1 MELIF
6 KGAILMGEIIDGKK
20 LAKEIQEKV
29 TREVAELV
37 KEGKQPGLAVVLVG
51 DNQASRTYVR
61 NKQKRTEEAGM
72 KSVLIELPENVT
84 EEKLLSVVEELNED
98 KTIHGIL
105 VQLPL
110 PEHISE
116 EKVIDTIS
124 FDKDVDGFHPV
135 NVGNL
140 FIGKDSFVPCTP
152 AGIIELIK
160 STGTQ
165 IEGKRAVVIGRSN
178 IVGKPVAQL
187 LLNENA
193 TVTIA
198 HSRTKDLPQVAKEAD
213 ILVVATGL
221 AKFVKKDYIKPGAIV
236 IDVGMDRDENN
247 KLCGDVDFD
256 DVVQEAG
263 FITPVPGG
271 VGPMTITMLLANT
284 LKAAKRIW
292 KMN

>member
-1 MELIF
+1 
-6 KGAILMGEIIDGKK
+6 MGEIIDGKK

-37 KEGKQPGLAVVLVG
+37 KEGKKPGLAVVLVG

-124 FDKDVDGFHPV
+124 YDKDVDGFHPV

-160 STGTQ
+160 STCTQ

-221 AKFVKKDYIKPGAIV
+221 AKFVKKDYIKPGAVV

-256 DVVQEAG
+256 DVVEEAG

>member
-1 MELIF
+1 
-6 KGAILMGEIIDGKK
+6 MGEIIDGKK

-37 KEGKQPGLAVVLVG
+37 KEGKKPGLAVVLVG

-124 FDKDVDGFHPV
+124 YDKDVDGFHPV

-160 STGTQ
+160 STDTQ

-198 HSRTKDLPQVAKEAD
+198 HSRTKNLPQVAKEAD

-256 DVVQEAG
+256 DVVEEAG

>member
-1 MELIF
+1 
-6 KGAILMGEIIDGKK
+6 MGEIIDGKK

-37 KEGKQPGLAVVLVG
+37 KEGEQPGLAVVLVG

>member
-1 MELIF
+1 
-6 KGAILMGEIIDGKK
+6 MGEIIDGKK

-29 TREVAELV
+29 TSEVAELI
-37 KEGKQPGLAVVLVG
+37 KQGKKPGLAVVLVG

-72 KSVLIELPENVT
+72 KSVLIELPETVT
-84 EEKLLSVVEELNED
+84 EEKLLKVVEELNED
-98 KTIHGIL
+98 NTIHGIL

-110 PEHISE
+110 PKHISE
-116 EKVIDTIS
+116 EKVIDAIS

-221 AKFVKKDYIKPGAIV
+221 AKFVKKEYIKPGAIV

-256 DVVQEAG
+256 DVKEQAG

>member
-1 MELIF
+1 
-6 KGAILMGEIIDGKK
+6 MGEIIDGKK

-29 TREVAELV
+29 TSEVAELV
-37 KEGKQPGLAVVLVG
+37 KQGKKPGLAVVLVG

-72 KSVLIELPENVT
+72 KSVLIELPETVT
-84 EEKLLSVVEELNED
+84 EEKLLKVVEELNED
-98 KTIHGIL
+98 NTIHGIL

-110 PEHISE
+110 PKHISE
-116 EKVIDTIS
+116 EKVIDAIS

-165 IEGKRAVVIGRSN
+165 IESKRAVVIGRSN

-221 AKFVKKDYIKPGAIV
+221 AKFVKKEYIKPGAIV

-256 DVVQEAG
+256 DVKEQAG

>member
-1 MELIF
+1 
-6 KGAILMGEIIDGKK
+6 MGEIIDGKK

-37 KEGKQPGLAVVLVG
+37 KDGKQPGLAVVLVG

>member
-1 MELIF
+1 M
-6 KGAILMGEIIDGKK
+6 AQVIDGKK
-20 LAKEIQEKV
+20 LAKEIQESV
-29 TREVAELV
+29 TKEVSELV
-37 KEGKQPGLAVVLVG
+37 AKGKQPGLAVVLVG

-72 KSVLIELPENVT
+72 KSVLIELPEEVS
-84 EEKLLSVVEELNED
+84 EAELLQTVEDLNND
-98 KTIHGIL
+98 HSIHGIL

-110 PEHISE
+110 PKHISE
-116 EKVIDTIS
+116 DKVIDAIS
-124 FDKDVDGFHPV
+124 QEKDVDGFHPL

-140 FIGKDSFVPCTP
+140 FIGKETLVPCTP

-160 STGTQ
+160 STGET

-187 LLNENA
+187 LLQENA

-198 HSRTKDLPQVAKEAD
+198 HSRTKDLPAVASEAD
-213 ILVVATGL
+213 ILVVATGR
-221 AKFVKKDYIKPGAIV
+221 AKFVKKNFVKSGAIV

-247 KLCGDVDFD
+247 KLCGDVDYE
-256 DVVQEAG
+256 DVFEQAG

-271 VGPMTITMLLANT
+271 VGPMTITMLLKNT
-284 LKAAKRIW
+284 LTAAKNLFA
-292 KMN
+292 KQG

>member
-37 KEGKQPGLAVVLVG
+37 KEGKQPGLAVVLIG

>member
-1 MELIF
+1 
-6 KGAILMGEIIDGKK
+6 MGEIIDGKK

-37 KEGKQPGLAVVLVG
+37 KEGKQSGLAVVLVG

>member
-256 DVVQEAG
+256 DVVEEAG

>member
-1 MELIF
+1 M
-6 KGAILMGEIIDGKK
+6 AQVIDGKK
-20 LAKEIQEKV
+20 LAKEIQENV
-29 TREVAELV
+29 TKEVSRL
-37 KEGKQPGLAVVLVG
+37 KSEGKQPGLAVVLVG

-61 NKQKRTEEAGM
+61 NKQKRTEESGM
-72 KSVLIELPENVT
+72 KSVLIELDEDVS
-84 EEKLLSVVEELNED
+84 EEKLLQTVEELNED
-98 KTIHGIL
+98 DTIHGIL

-110 PEHISE
+110 PKHISE

-124 FDKDVDGFHPV
+124 VLKDVDGFHPL

-140 FIGKDSFVPCTP
+140 FVGKDSLVPCTP

-160 STGTQ
+160 STGQT
-165 IEGKRAVVIGRSN
+165 IAGKRAVVIGRSN

-187 LLNENA
+187 LLQENA

-198 HSRTKDLPQVAKEAD
+198 HSRTENLAEVASEAD

-221 AKFVKKDYIKPGAIV
+221 AKFVKKEYVKEGAVV

-247 KLCGDVDFD
+247 KLCGDVDYD
-256 DVVQEAG
+256 DVFQKAG

-271 VGPMTITMLLANT
+271 VGPMTITMLLSNT
-284 LKAAKRIW
+284 LKAAKRLFD
-292 KMN
+292 KQ